1 MNEGKLVQEIL
12 TGPLSE
18 AGYEIVESIL
28 VREKGGLTLRIV
40 VDRVDPISLD
50 DIIKVSDLINPILDE
65 KDPIKEAY
73 TLDISSLG
81 AEKPIKLDKLQD
93 YVGHYVNLHLS
104 NPYKGLNTL
113 EGDILSV
120 GDETLTLEIRDKA
133 RKKSVE
139 LRLKEIDK
147 ARLAIKF

>member
-12 TGPLSE
+12 TGPLGE
-18 AGYEIVESIL
+18 AGYEIVESVL

-139 LRLKEIDK
+139 IRLKEIDK

>member
-18 AGYEIVESIL
+18 AGYEIVESVLI
-28 VREKGGLTLRIV
+28 REKGGLTLRIV

>member
-50 DIIKVSDLINPILDE
+50 DIIKVSDLVNPILDE

-81 AEKPIKLDKLQD
+81 AEKPIKLDRLQD

-113 EGDILSV
+113 EGDIISV
-120 GDETLTLEIRDKA
+120 GEETLSLEIRDKA
-133 RKKSVE
+133 RKKTVE

>member
-12 TGPLSE
+12 EGPLKE
-18 AGYEIVESIL
+18 AGYDIVESVL
-28 VREKGGLTLRIV
+28 NREKGGLTLRIV

-50 DIIKVSDLINPILDE
+50 DIIKVSDLVNPILDE

-81 AEKPIKLDKLQD
+81 AEKPIKLDRLQD

-113 EGDILSV
+113 EGDIISV
-120 GDETLTLEIRDKA
+120 GEETLNLEIRDKA
-133 RKKSVE
+133 RKKTVE
-139 LRLKEIDK
+139 LKLKEIDK